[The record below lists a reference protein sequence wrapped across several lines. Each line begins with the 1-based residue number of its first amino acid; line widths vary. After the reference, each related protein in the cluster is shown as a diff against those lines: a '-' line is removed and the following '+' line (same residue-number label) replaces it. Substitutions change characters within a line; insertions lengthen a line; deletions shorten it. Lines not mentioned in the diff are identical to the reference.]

1 MVHAEL
7 QDYGDFG
14 LSDLQ
19 EDERGEDAHEDPTNP
34 VDEVEEET
42 SFKCID
48 LIHNLLVIS
57 LITTCRMDC
66 DIFIIKFMQ
75 LWSNNGLSHTIV
87 NVLYNDKVMK
97 YREKLL
103 TQLIMSPKN
112 EVKENVYWSMDQ

>member
-1 MVHAEL
+1 MDVFIEKRVNV
-7 QDYGDFG
+7 
-14 LSDLQ
+14 LSTVIGIQ
-19 EDERGEDAHEDPTNP
+19 ERRPSMDIIE
-34 VDEVEEET
+34 
-42 SFKCID
+42 FKFVVPKVVQQ
-48 LIHNLLVIS
+48 LNL
-57 LITTCRMDC
+57 MDC

-87 NVLYNDKVMK
+87 NDKVMK